1 MKLCAIARATERSN
15 VVGAVELALG
25 PAGLSLT
32 YLGAGAFGEG
42 YAPGALTSGT
52 RVLVPY
58 AALQSARIDGEQIY
72 LEIDPQLTPLNR
84 LVLTDLS
91 LGQRVH
97 PREKLRRERVFWLAS
112 LVGAVVVSLLGA
124 LTLPKLAP
132 RAGAAATTLLAA
144 LGGALVLLLGS
155 WGSRLLD
162 GGPSEAFLRQAFAD
176 ELRRYLPSLIQS
188 DRPPEPAPKPE
199 LIPSFGALLP
209 RSTAGIVLTLSA
221 CLLGALV
228 TGRYVTQQGRTT
240 AQVAEAP
247 PPAVRAPEP
256 EPAGDTPR
264 EAPAAPSP
272 VTAAQPSAPREAAQP
287 SSEPQLRT
295 GSGCRCPRSDSL
307 LWPEA
312 LPKLSLLSFNHRTF
326 TRGNRTLMYVD
337 IAAVNNSNE
346 EVRELSLNFQF
357 YGRNPDG
364 QRTLGDHRSVYYEGP
379 LGPGQAIKWGVE
391 ARGTE
396 FEPLNA
402 PTGTISPSGE
412 GAAAADLLAELL
424 KANHRP
430 VRLHGARLLAYLG
443 DSRAL
448 GAATE
453 LREALREDE
462 AAFLDRVLWA
472 SRPLRVCQLRV
483 EPTGNPRAVQACVY
497 NDEGA
502 PRERLGLKL
511 RALAGQVLSDSPV
524 AAPPLVDAERVFTID
539 QPLAAGSGVEV
550 RGMLPVDD
558 PARPLVYEA
567 FADRVDL
574 LR

>member
-1 MKLCAIARATERSN
+1 MQLSAIARATDRSN
-15 VVGAVELALG
+15 VVGAVELALS
-25 PAGLSLT
+25 PVGLSVT

-52 RVLVPY
+52 RVLVPF
-58 AALQSARIDGEQIY
+58 AAIHSARVDGEQLY

-144 LGGALVLLLGS
+144 LGGGLVLLLGS
-155 WGSRLLD
+155 LGSRLLD
-162 GGPSEAFLRQAFAD
+162 GGPSEAFLRQAFAE
-176 ELRRYLPSLIQS
+176 ELRRYVPHLIRT
-188 DRPPEPAPKPE
+188 DRPPEPEPKPE
-199 LIPSFGALLP
+199 LIPSFGKLLP
-209 RSTAGIVLTLSA
+209 RSTAGVALTLSA

-228 TGRYVTQQGRTT
+228 TGRYVTQQGRMT
-240 AQVAEAP
+240 AQVAAP
-247 PPAVRAPEP
+247 PPQAARALEP
-256 EPAGDTPR
+256 EPAADTL
-264 EAPAAPSP
+264 PAAAAPPP
-272 VTAAQPSAPREAAQP
+272 VAAAQPSAPQQAAQP

-295 GSGCRCPRSDSL
+295 GSGCSCARSDSL

-312 LPKLSLLSFNHRTF
+312 LPKLSLLSFNQRTF
-326 TRGNRTLMYVD
+326 TRGNRALMYVD
-337 IAAVNNSNE
+337 VAAVNNSNE
-346 EVRELSLNFQF
+346 ELRELSLNFQF
-357 YGRNPDG
+357 YGRSPDG

-402 PTGTISPSGE
+402 PAGSISPSGE
-412 GAAAADLLAELL
+412 GAASADLLAELL

-443 DSRAL
+443 DARAL

-472 SRPLRVCQLRV
+472 SRQLRVCQLRV
-483 EPTGNPRAVQACVY
+483 EPTGSPRAVQACVY
-497 NDEGA
+497 NGEAA
-502 PRERLGLKL
+502 PRERVGLKL
-511 RALAGQVLSDSPV
+511 RALASEVLSDSPV

-539 QPLAAGSGVEV
+539 QPLAAGAGVEV